1 MSSFAQSL
9 PNAPA
14 AGQYLN
20 NRLVVDQTDLKGS
33 YDFTLRYT
41 PKIPSGFTVTGEQIP
56 LFDALEKQ
64 LGLKLDMTTAPMPT
78 IVVDAVDQKPTPN
91 SPEAMKSF

>member
-1 MSSFAQSL
+1 M
-9 PNAPA
+9 PRR

-20 NRLVVDQTDLKGS
+20 NRLVVDQTELKGS

-41 PKIPSGFTVTGEQIP
+41 PKIPAGIATTGEQIP

-64 LGLKLDMTTAPMPT
+64 LGLKLGTDH
-78 IVVDAVDQKPTPN
+78 DADADHRRRQASTRSRPRILPRR
-91 SPEAMKSF
+91 